1 MLNQITVGKHYL
13 ESFYWI
19 LLLSLL
25 LSHGVIFLFI
35 FLQLLLANLN

>member
-1 MLNQITVGKHYL
+1 MINQITEGKHYL

-25 LSHGVIFLFI
+25 LSHGMILLFI